1 MNSQIECGICLH
13 TVRVPVQ
20 LICFPC
26 HRQAKGKPGCNAAR
40 RVCVTCARDFLQL
53 NRPKNQ
59 RDYEKKCLMCPV
71 KVNPRY
77 LASADQVYTKDY
89 MLMSLDKKTDYT
101 CFHEDKGCT
110 FQGTQNELDR
120 HLQQDCLFRM
130 TSCPCGKMYRL
141 NDEATHRQTCQYFKE
156 CPKCKELCDIDKY
169 SQHLFEK
176 HNLVKCA
183 HVECDHL
190 CSTEN
195 QIQHM
200 EKECKFRM
208 VPCSHCKVPMRSINL
223 AQHIAAHIH
232 QHQTEM
238 DHLVTRM
245 MECRQRLNECVDL
258 YAAVS
263 TKL

>member
-13 TVRVPVQ
+13 MVRVPVQ

-59 RDYEKKCLMCPV
+59 RDYEKKCLVCPV
-71 KVNPRY
+71 KINPRY
-77 LASADQVYTKDY
+77 LGPADSVYTKDY

-101 CFHEDKGCT
+101 CFHEDKGCL

-120 HLQQDCLFRM
+120 HLQQDCMFRM
-130 TSCPCGKMYRL
+130 TSCICGKFFRL
-141 NDEATHRQTCQYFKE
+141 HEEPIHRQTCQYFKQ
-156 CPKCKELCDIDKY
+156 CPKCNEFFNIEKF
-169 SQHLFEK
+169 SQHMFER
-176 HNLVKCA
+176 HDLVKCA
-183 HVECDHL
+183 HVECEHW

-200 EKECKFRM
+200 EKECKYRSIA
-208 VPCSHCKVPMRSINL
+208 CKHCKILIRVFCLPEHVASHIQHHQKEMEQLVHNMR
-223 AQHIAAHIH
+223 A
-232 QHQTEM
+232 
-238 DHLVTRM
+238 
-245 MECRQRLNECVDL
+245 CRQRLDECVDL
-258 YAAVS
+258 YADVL
-263 TKL
+263 TKF